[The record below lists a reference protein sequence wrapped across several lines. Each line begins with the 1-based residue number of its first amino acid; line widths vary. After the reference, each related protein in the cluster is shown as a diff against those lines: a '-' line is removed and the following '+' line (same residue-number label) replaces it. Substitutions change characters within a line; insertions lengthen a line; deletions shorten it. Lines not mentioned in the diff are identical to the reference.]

1 MSRVRKPNKYVN
13 STKYDSSITNISKK
27 TRIHFDGED
36 YHNAKTLSQW
46 LFLKYDMTYK
56 TFKNRRRKNFRCGV
70 VYGRQRFGKINVRFR
85 CVGSVFGRNSRL
97 LERGKNVKARR

>member
-27 TRIHFDGED
+27 TRIHFDGEN

-56 TFKNRRRKNFRCGV
+56 TFKNKSKNRKDELREEF
-70 VYGRQRFGKINVRFR
+70 
-85 CVGSVFGRNSRL
+85 
-97 LERGKNVKARR
+97 KADTGIELKKDFDENDFY